1 MGRHILV
8 TSSLIFLLCVLIV
21 GQTLA
26 DVSAQLKQADTYRKN
41 GQYHQAEQ
49 ICRDI
54 IRDYPWTTYAL
65 KAQKKLVILYILL
78 KKQADAEA
86 ALDSLIADFA
96 DHPALPRAISNI
108 EAGYYMRIL
117 AAESWV
123 RENYLRPVEIWE
135 KVLSKFPD
143 FFYNDPDLYYFIAC
157 CYYQLGQYKK
167 AIEYCNLVINNWPD
181 HKYGRRDAR
190 YLIDDSLDKLGQSRK

>member
-1 MGRHILV
+1 
-8 TSSLIFLLCVLIV
+8 
-21 GQTLA
+21 
-26 DVSAQLKQADTYRKN
+26 
-41 GQYHQAEQ
+41 
-49 ICRDI
+49 
-54 IRDYPWTTYAL
+54 
-65 KAQKKLVILYILL
+65 
-78 KKQADAEA
+78 
-86 ALDSLIADFA
+86 
-96 DHPALPRAISNI
+96 
-108 EAGYYMRIL
+108 
-117 AAESWV
+117 V